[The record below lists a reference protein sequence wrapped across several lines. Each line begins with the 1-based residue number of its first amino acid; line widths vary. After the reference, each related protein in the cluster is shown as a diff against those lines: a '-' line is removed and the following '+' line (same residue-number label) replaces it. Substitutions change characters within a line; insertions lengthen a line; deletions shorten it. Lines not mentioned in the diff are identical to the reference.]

1 MKNIGQML
9 KQAQEMQSRMNE
21 MQERLAEAE
30 VSGGSGAGLVQVTM
44 SGKGEVKRV
53 KIDKSLIVADEA
65 EVLEDLV
72 MAALNDTK
80 AKLDAYVAEEMQK
93 LTGGLKLPPGMKLPF

>member
-1 MKNIGQML
+1 
-9 KQAQEMQSRMNE
+9 MNE
-21 MQERLAEAE
+21 MLWVVLPIL
-30 VSGGSGAGLVQVTM
+30 VSGGSGAGLVQITM
-44 SGKGEVKRV
+44 SGKGEVKRI

-72 MAALNDTK
+72 MAAFNDTK
-80 AKLDAYVAEEMQK
+80 ARLDAYVAEEMQK